1 MFYEPAKNDHGL
13 PHSPL
18 KAIVAPRPIGWISSL
33 SREGVANLA
42 PYSFFNMIADDP
54 ALVMFSS
61 TSRKHSV
68 ANIEATGE
76 FVCSL
81 AVAGLIDEV
90 NVSSAAVPHDVS
102 EFDLAGLA
110 KAPSRLVKPPRVAA
124 APAALECVYVD
135 TIQLKGRDGRPA
147 DQYMVIG
154 EVIGVYMDDAAIV
167 DGRFDAAR
175 AQSLARCGYLDYS
188 AIEHLMERDRP
199 TRASLPGMVDALRA
213 KRAAE

>member
-42 PYSFFNMIADDP
+42 PYSFFNMIGDDP

-90 NVSSAAVPHDVS
+90 NLTSAAVPHEVS

-154 EVIGVYMDDAAIV
+154 EVVGVFIDDGAIV

-188 AIEHLMERDRP
+188 AIEHLVERDRP